1 MGAQSRI
8 EGCRSRGRGPRPLH
22 SAFARYRPGG
32 IAMESGPADP
42 PFVSINYGAAGIAY
56 AIYRLARARGEARSG
71 GDLLVLASAWV
82 QKAFALSSHAQAYY
96 DPDQGFTS
104 ETVGQVSLFHAVS
117 GLHCVDALVRL
128 ALGDVDGTARAIS
141 AFTKASRGL
150 CDNPDLT
157 LGTASLLL
165 GCAELV
171 ESAGTSSL
179 LDVKLLRK
187 RGDEIA
193 AGLSEILRSEH
204 IATSTRIRL
213 LGIAHG
219 WAGLLFALLRW
230 NRATRRSAQPLLA
243 AKLDELA
250 ALAIPYEGGVCWTVH
265 NNSSSVMPGWCNG
278 MAGSSMLFALA
289 HEVLRVTKY
298 AELAERAA
306 ASAWNIETSNGSLC
320 CGNGGNGYA
329 FLAAYRLTGAR
340 AWLDRAR
347 MAARRAARDRSTFI
361 SRDSLY
367 KGALGVALLASEL
380 DRPSTAAMP
389 LFEPARFNDEV
400 SK

>member
-8 EGCRSRGRGPRPLH
+8 EGCRSLGHGRHPLH
-22 SAFARYRPGG
+22 PAFTRYRPGG
-32 IAMESGPADP
+32 MAMRSGPANP

-56 AIYRLARARGEARSG
+56 ALYRLARARGEVRTR
-71 GDLLVLASAWV
+71 GDLLALASAWV
-82 QKAFALSSHAQAYY
+82 QEAIALASHTEAYY
-96 DPDQGFTS
+96 DPDQGITS
-104 ETVGQVSLFHAVS
+104 ETVGEVSLFHSAS

-128 ALGDVDGTARAIS
+128 ALSDAGGTARAIS
-141 AFTKASRGL
+141 AFVKASRRP

-165 GCAELV
+165 GCAELM

-193 AGLSEILRSEH
+193 AGLSEIVQSEP
-204 IATSTRIRL
+204 IATSTRIQC

-230 NRATRRSAQPLLA
+230 TWATRRSVQPLLA
-243 AKLDELA
+243 AKLEELA
-250 ALAIPYEGGVCWTVH
+250 ELANPYEGGVCWTVH

-278 MAGSSMLFALA
+278 MAGYTMLFALA
-289 HEVLRVTKY
+289 HDVLRVPKY

-306 ASAWNIETSNGSLC
+306 ASAWNIEVSNGSLC

-340 AWLDRAR
+340 LWLDRAR
-347 MAARRAARDRSTFI
+347 IAARRASGDTSKLFF
-361 SRDSLY
+361 RDSLY

-380 DRPSTAAMP
+380 DRPATAAMP

-400 SK
+400 ST